1 MNIGQFKRNEHGI
14 IVGSI
19 VSPFGILED
28 VAFEAIQQKGNGP
41 THVLTTDAGELGV
54 AWEKTS
60 AKGNKYHSVSIKSP
74 FLAAP
79 VNCALLESTT
89 NPGNFALVWDDQPKP
104 EGKTAEASGQF

>member
-1 MNIGQFKRNEHGI
+1 MNIGQFKRENGV

-19 VSPFGILED
+19 ASPFGILSN

-41 THVLTTDAGELGV
+41 SHILTTDAGELGV

-60 AKGNKYHSVSIKSP
+60 AKGNKYLSVSLKSP
-74 FLAAP
+74 FLPAP

-104 EGKTAEASGQF
+104 EAQG